1 MIRKSFRGL
10 MCIKIGQKKMKN
22 KTETE
27 DKKTPNK
34 RKPVGLTLTEST
46 KERLDKI
53 CEITGMT
60 RSSVISMCINTYA
73 FEKLKLS

>member
-1 MIRKSFRGL
+1 MEN
-10 MCIKIGQKKMKN
+10 KK
-22 KTETE
+22 
-27 DKKTPNK
+27 DKKEHTTK
-34 RKPVGLTLTEST
+34 RKPVGLTLTDST